1 MTVPRSAQGTVV
13 VKTNRTRFQRNGACF
28 SGFSLTEL
36 VVALAVGMVLMA
48 VATPSFLR
56 AYHAYQLTA
65 AATQVADMLRLTRY
79 EAIRLNRQ
87 VNCVVQPDTTDPTMT
102 QAAMTDKSGN
112 PLTGNGARVVLLGS
126 SGNLVDAGSVSG
138 ASNLPAA
145 ANLGATVPVAVPPA
159 GAIIRF
165 DARGALLSGNVD
177 VFYLNSPNSTD
188 AGYRAVLLTPAGSIQ
203 IWSGD
208 NSGNWLQLR

>member
-13 VKTNRTRFQRNGACF
+13 VKTNSTRFQRSGADF

-65 AATQVADMLRLTRY
+65 AATQVADMLRLARY

-87 VNCVVQPDTTDPTMT
+87 VNCVVQPDATDPTLT

-112 PLTGNGARVVLLGS
+112 PLTGNGAKVVLLGN

-159 GAIIRF
+159 GATIGF
-165 DARGALLSGNVD
+165 DARGALISGWVD
-177 VFYLNSPNSTD
+177 VFYLNSPNSAD

-208 NSGNWLQLR
+208 SSGNWVQLR